1 MEIQWLMLA
10 DAAEVVANKLYIMG
24 GGWEVLTVNTPFP
37 VARHCSVAIAVRV
50 PWQETNQ
57 QSTLDVEIATEF
69 GETLGKITGQFE
81 VGRPPGIRTGQDQLM
96 KLAVD
101 LDLNLDGPG
110 RYFVI
115 GNVNGQTSTRMMF
128 QVVPGPLLAARSG
141 GSPSAPAQ

>member
-37 VARHCSVAIAVRV
+37 VARHCSVAVAVRV

-57 QSTLDVEIATEF
+57 QSTLDIEVATEF
-69 GETLGKITGQFE
+69 GQTLGKITGHFE
-81 VGRPPGIRTGQDQLM
+81 VGRPPGVRTGQDQLM
-96 KLAVD
+96 KLAVN
-101 LDLNLDGPG
+101 LDLNLEGPG

-115 GNVNGQTSTRMMF
+115 GNVNGQASTRMMF
-128 QVVPGPLLAARSG
+128 QVIPGPLLAASG
-141 GSPSAPAQ
+141 STGGGPST

>member
-24 GGWEVLTVNTPFP
+24 GGWEVLTVNSQFP
-37 VARHCSVAIAVRV
+37 VTRHCAVAIAVRV
-50 PWQETNQ
+50 SWQETNQ
-57 QSTLDVEIATEF
+57 QNTLDVEVATEF
-69 GETLGKITGQFE
+69 GKTLGKISGHFE

-101 LDLNLDGPG
+101 IELNLDGPG

-115 GNVNGQTSTRMMF
+115 GSVNGQATSRMMF
-128 QVVPGPLLAARSG
+128 QVVPGPLLAAGG
-141 GSPSAPAQ
+141 GSSPPGAGQ